1 MPEVLQKRI
10 VVYANDGYDRQRQHR
25 ERRDH
30 DADHARYRQPKEFR
44 VSDDDHQERCLDRVA
59 RLQHPAKQ
67 LAGVRIVRRDRVN
80 IAILSFFQIIRLHR
94 KVSRS
99 MGPGRHSL

>member
-10 VVYANDGYDRQRQHR
+10 VVDADDGYDRQRQHR

-30 DADHARYRQPKEFR
+30 DADHARYRQPKQFR
-44 VSDDDHQERCLDRVA
+44 VSDDDHQERCLDRIA

-94 KVSRS
+94 KAS
-99 MGPGRHSL
+99 G